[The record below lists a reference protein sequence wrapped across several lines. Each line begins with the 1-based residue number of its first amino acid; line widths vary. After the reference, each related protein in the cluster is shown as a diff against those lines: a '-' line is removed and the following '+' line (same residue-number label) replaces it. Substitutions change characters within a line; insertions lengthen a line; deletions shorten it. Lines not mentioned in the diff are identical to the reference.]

1 MKVLLLED
9 IYKLGRAGDVKKVA
23 PGYARNYLMPQGLA
37 ILATPGAVK
46 QAGRIKKQGEI
57 KRAKVNQELGGVA
70 EQLEGKRFA
79 FAAKA
84 SETRRL
90 YGSINAQMIAA
101 VVSEEIGVT
110 VEAKQIESQPLRM
123 IGKHNVSVRLTID
136 LIPVIEIIV
145 HREGES
151 IEAAL
156 EEEEKAALKAEEA
169 LGEFIEE
176 EAVVDDK
183 NASPDVEQTDE
194 VELPEADQAEEVA
207 AETDKADIP
216 EEDEAEEVTAE
227 TDEADIP
234 EEDEAEVEAEEE
246 TE

>member
-46 QAGRIKKQGEI
+46 QSGRIKKQGEV

-101 VVSEEIGVT
+101 VVSEDIGVT

-156 EEEEKAALKAEEA
+156 EEEEKAALKVEEA
-169 LGEFIEE
+169 LGEFIED
-176 EAVVDDK
+176 EAVVDDE

-207 AETDKADIP
+207 AQT
-216 EEDEAEEVTAE
+216 DEAEEVAAQ